1 MQYFFK
7 LSSRSLFLSSKNNFL
22 KAFKQKSCFLQCY
35 NSFASLATE
44 SEKDVASVRVMS
56 LLQAGE
62 AFLNVYKYGE
72 CQKRYEE
79 ALNISENDIGP
90 NSREL
95 GLSLNCLAQLHHLKG
110 NLFEALDLY
119 NRSRAALSEDF
130 KQNRMLLAGIENNMS
145 VVYQSFQDYDA
156 GVKHLQK
163 SADMLRLDVKH
174 ELDQKID
181 IISRIGAIRMSQG
194 NFEEAK
200 SSFLKVIDFIEA
212 NPQSSIPYN
221 NLGKI
226 QLELADIFEKEGDLK
241 NAFTYRQKAIN
252 LLGGHPGCSTLL
264 SPIYESMVNYC
275 NPESEDIFVYL
286 NGWIDALK
294 TSPKPADHAKVPR
307 ALTKKGHV
315 YFLRND
321 FENAKQAYIDA
332 MNYEKTSPDA
342 VCTFS
347 ELLSLHSSLAKCF
360 ENLGKDKEAIDCL
373 NNGVGMHENSTQ
385 GESLEIAEIY
395 ESLGKIHQKLSKK
408 SKALKYYKKSLK
420 FYKKLGSSYKQ
431 NFDALQSTIENYG
444 SEK

>member
-1 MQYFFK
+1 MQYFSKF
-7 LSSRSLFLSSKNNFL
+7 SSRSFFLSSKNNFL
-22 KAFKQKSCFLQCY
+22 KAFQQKPYFLKPY
-35 NSFASLATE
+35 SSFSSLVTE

-130 KQNRMLLAGIENNMS
+130 KRNRMLLAGIENNMS

-156 GVKHLQK
+156 GVRHLQN
-163 SADMLRLDVKH
+163 SADMLRLDVKP
-174 ELDQKID
+174 ELDHKID

-194 NFEEAK
+194 NFAEAK
-200 SSFLKVIDFIEA
+200 SSFLKVIDLVET

-226 QLELADIFEKEGDLK
+226 QLELGDIFEKEGDLK
-241 NAFTYRQKAIN
+241 NAFIYRQKAIN

-264 SPIYESMVNYC
+264 SPIYESMVNC
-275 NPESEDIFVYL
+275 CDLESENILLYL
-286 NGWIDALK
+286 NDWIDALK
-294 TSPKPADHAKVPR
+294 TSPKPADQAKVPR
-307 ALTKKGHV
+307 ALTKKGHA
-315 YFLRND
+315 YFARND
-321 FENAKQAYIDA
+321 FENAKQAYTDA
-332 MNYEKTSPDA
+332 INYEKTSPDA
-342 VCTFS
+342 VCTFN
-347 ELLSLHSSLAKCF
+347 ELLSLHSFLAKCF

-373 NNGVGMHENSTQ
+373 SNAVGMHENSSQ
-385 GESLEIAEIY
+385 GDSIEIAEVY
-395 ESLGKIHQKLSKK
+395 ETLGKVHQKLSKK

-420 FYKKLGSSYKQ
+420 IYKKLGSSYKQ
-431 NFDALQSTIENYG
+431 NFDTLQSTIKNYG
-444 SEK
+444 AEK